1 MPSELEKIIVTME
14 ANNASLLKK
23 IEQNNKSLNTFK
35 GKTEK
40 ALGTVD
46 KAFVRTGKVA
56 VVSGAKVGRSFKG
69 AAGQLGYQ
77 VQDIAV
83 QLQAGQNAMLIFG
96 QQGSQIASI
105 FGPGGAVIGAVLAV
119 TAALGSAL
127 VPQLFKT
134 ENAAEELEKAFKKLN
149 ETLDKNEDGI
159 YEYTKA
165 FKLLAKESK
174 DAAKVRILANQEDA
188 IDAAKVA
195 VKALRDE
202 LGQISGFSNKFNIP
216 IQELGELIRLLN
228 SPIKTKDDLF
238 RVQEILNKLAVSG
251 KAASPE
257 FIRLADSVNVS
268 VLQIKDLDKILL
280 KLKNTTSAA
289 LDFNS
294 IADLE
299 KVTKDRLSLIKK
311 MVTASGQE
319 LNAFIKQIKA
329 QEKAEAAFNQRISG
343 ALGQAFPEDAKIEQL
358 RSKILDLNLATER
371 SFNDGNIQ
379 QAEKYQMA
387 IAELEAQISK
397 ITSKPLQDALS
408 QAFPNESRIVDLES
422 KIGTLKDAIDNA
434 IDSGDVEAAERYRE
448 AIGKIS
454 EQVDA
459 LDPMKSKIKEL
470 GASLDDAL
478 TDGLSN
484 AIAGVED
491 WEKQFIASIANI
503 LIQAAA
509 LKFIGPSGTSG
520 AGSGILKSLFSF
532 DGGGFTGPGPRS
544 GGIDGKGG
552 FPAILH
558 PNETVV
564 DHTQG
569 QTAGNTINVMV
580 KSDNPGQFIKA
591 QSRIAYETRMALGV
605 RR

>member
-1 MPSELEKIIVTME
+1 MSSELEKIIVTME

-46 KAFVRTGKVA
+46 KAFVRTSKVA
-56 VVSGAKVGRSFKG
+56 VASGAKVGRSFKG

-127 VPQLFKT
+127 VPQLFNTK
-134 ENAAEELEKAFKKLN
+134 NAAEELDKAFKKLN
-149 ETLDKNEDGI
+149 ETLDKNDDGI

-216 IQELGELIRLLN
+216 IQDLGELIRLLN

-387 IAELEAQISK
+387 IAELEVQISK

-580 KSDNPGQFIKA
+580 KSDNPSQFIKA